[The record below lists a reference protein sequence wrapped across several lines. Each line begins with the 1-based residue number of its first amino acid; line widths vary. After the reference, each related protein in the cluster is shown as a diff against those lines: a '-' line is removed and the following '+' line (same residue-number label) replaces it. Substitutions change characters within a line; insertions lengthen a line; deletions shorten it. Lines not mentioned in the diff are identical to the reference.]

1 MKFKYTIRL
10 ITKNLIYFC
19 ASITNT
25 VERKRQSNLLY
36 LYFFE
41 HVFFGLEYLIFKFQI
56 LFQRKQ
62 FFNR

>member
-10 ITKNLIYFC
+10 ITNNLIYFC
-19 ASITNT
+19 SSLTNI